1 MRLLLVE
8 DEDRLA
14 LFLAQGLRSAGF
26 TVDTVRLIDE
36 AGAALATTRFDA
48 VIIDRGLPDGD
59 GAAILRGLRGRGDAT
74 PVLMLTA
81 RDALADRVGGLD
93 AGADDY
99 IVKPVELA
107 ELLARVRAV
116 LRRPGGAL
124 GMRLTAGNLA
134 FDTVSR
140 AVEVAGRPVL
150 LTRRELALLEALL
163 RRAGRVVAKSALED
177 NLYGFDGAGGSN
189 PLEACMSRLRK
200 KLDAAGAD
208 VELHTVRGVGYMLL
222 EPRA

>member
-1 MRLLLVE
+1 VRLLLVE
-8 DEDRLA
+8 DEERLA

-26 TVDTVRLIDE
+26 TVDTVGLIDE
-36 AGAALATTRFDA
+36 ARAALATTRFDT
-48 VIIDRGLPDGD
+48 VILDRGLPDGD
-59 GAAILRGLRGRGDAT
+59 GVAIINALRSRGDST
-74 PVLMLTA
+74 PVIMLTA
-81 RDALADRVGGLD
+81 RDALGDRVGGLD

-107 ELLARVRAV
+107 ELVARLRAV

-124 GMRLTAGNLA
+124 GMVLKAGNVS
-134 FDTVSR
+134 FDTVAR
-140 AVEVAGRPVL
+140 AVEVGGKPVL

-163 RRAGRVVAKSALED
+163 RRTGRVVGKSALED
-177 NLYGFDGAGGSN
+177 NLYGFDGAGGAN

-200 KLDAAGAD
+200 KLDAAGVD

-222 EPRA
+222 EPAG